1 MAGATSIKDAP
12 YPTGDNSTVTVRLG
26 GYVPD
31 TAGVIIVET
40 YKLPWDATVIGVDLN
55 YTKLAN
61 DLDGITLK
69 TVDATA
75 LTLCTIGDLSAD
87 VAGVAQTLHAD
98 IIGTNI
104 VKGNK
109 IQLKAD
115 GASGEEGNVSV
126 FIHLRPT
133 YG

>member
-1 MAGATSIKDAP
+1 MAGASSITDAP
-12 YPTGDNSTVTVRLG
+12 YPTGENSTVTIRIG

-31 TAGVIIVET
+31 NAGVIIVET
-40 YKLPWDATVIGVDLN
+40 FLMPWDAKVIGVDLN

-69 TVDATA
+69 TVDSTA
-75 LTLCTIGDLSAD
+75 KTLVTIGDLSAD
-87 VAGVAQTLHAD
+87 VAGVAQTLNAD
-98 IIGTNI
+98 IIGFNI

-115 GASGEEGNVSV
+115 AASGEEGNVSV
-126 FIHLRPT
+126 YIHLRPT
-133 YG
+133 FG

>member
-1 MAGATSIKDAP
+1 MAGATSITDAP
-12 YPTGDNSTVTVRLG
+12 YPTGDQSTVTIRLG

-40 YKLPWDATVIGVDLN
+40 WKAPWDCKVVGVDLT

-69 TVDATA
+69 TVDTTA
-75 LTLCTIGDLSAD
+75 KTLTTIGDLSSD
-87 VAGVAQTLHAD
+87 VVAVAQTLHAD
-98 IIGTNI
+98 IIGFNI

-115 GASGEEGNVSV
+115 AASGEEGNVSV
-126 FIHLRPT
+126 YIHLRPT